1 MRTND
6 IANRNSFIKYLST
19 IKVHALLGIISFA
32 ILTAV
37 AAQITIPAKPV
48 PFTLQTLM
56 VALAGAFLGAKKGAY
71 SQLLY
76 LAVGAIGLPVF
87 AQNPDGLYGFARLFG
102 PTGGYLLAFPI
113 AAFLT
118 GYIIEKNNSYLTV
131 VLAMFAANVVIILC
145 GTLFLDAFYIHNIS
159 ESLKV
164 GALIFSVW
172 TVVKVFASASIYF
185 GIKAGSKKK

>member
-185 GIKAGSKKK
+185 GIKASSKKK